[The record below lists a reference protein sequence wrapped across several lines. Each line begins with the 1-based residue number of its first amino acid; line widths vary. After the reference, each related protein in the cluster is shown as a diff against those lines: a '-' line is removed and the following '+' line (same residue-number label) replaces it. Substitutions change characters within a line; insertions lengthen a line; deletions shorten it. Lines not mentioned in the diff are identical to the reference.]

1 MSLDGFTIVL
11 GVLGAYFA
19 ILLVLSV
26 SVETLLEP
34 FTWFRGLRKQA
45 SPDDVLKSVQ
55 EWLPEGSDDAKKVI
69 AIQTFTSQTK
79 TNLQELDRTVD
90 ALREDAVKALTEM
103 GLEAQV
109 DTVQKDIALKLATL
123 RQKYASTEK
132 SRITWLRVLSAVIG
146 VIIAYVMQINTF
158 QLLGV
163 LFPNDVIASLDTPIG
178 HFGGIIATG
187 LAASAGSSFWHDMLG
202 RVRNLKN
209 LTEQAG
215 KVIGDGGGGGGG
227 GSGGSGTAPV
237 G

>member
-69 AIQTFTSQTK
+69 AIQTYTSQTK
-79 TNLQELDRTVD
+79 TNLQELDKTVD
-90 ALREDAVKALTEM
+90 ALRDDALKALKEM

-146 VIIAYVMQINTF
+146 VIIAYLMQINTF
-158 QLLGV
+158 ELLGV
-163 LFPNDVIASLDTPIG
+163 LFPNDIIASLNTPIG
-178 HFGGIIATG
+178 HIGGIVATG
-187 LAASAGSSFWHDMLG
+187 LASSAGSSFWHDMLG

-209 LTEQAG
+209 VAEQAQNLAS
-215 KVIGDGGGGGGG
+215 GDNSGG
-227 GSGGSGTAPV
+227 GSSGGGTGAV